1 MCDIEI
7 IKFTTPVYYKKLVI
21 AKVGDILYLQRIKL
35 KYKELRWRIS
45 RMLIWI
51 ERIVE
56 NCVL

>member
-51 ERIVE
+51 ERIAE
-56 NCVL
+56 N